1 MTKTTVQGE
10 PSQRAHGPQPYPD
23 CTADSL
29 LHGRQSVSESEDHSK
44 GESLFFPFD
53 YP

>member
-10 PSQRAHGPQPYPD
+10 PSQQAHGPQSSRD
-23 CTADSL
+23 HTADSL
-29 LHGRQSVSESEDHSK
+29 LHGRQSVSEPEDHSK